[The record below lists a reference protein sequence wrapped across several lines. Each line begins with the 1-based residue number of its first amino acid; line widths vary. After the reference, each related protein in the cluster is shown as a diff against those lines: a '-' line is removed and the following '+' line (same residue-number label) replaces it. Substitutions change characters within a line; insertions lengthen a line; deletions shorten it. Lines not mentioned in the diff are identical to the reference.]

1 METFLEI
8 LKITIPSVI
17 VFLTAFFVIREFI
30 NNETKKIQIEVKKT
44 QQNAITPVRLQA
56 YERLILLLE
65 RISPNNLVMRVHK
78 QGMSARLLQS
88 ELIKAIRSEY
98 EHNISQQIYVS
109 NASWE
114 MVITSKE
121 EMIKLINIATS
132 KVNDNATGLDLS
144 GMIFEI
150 SVQIENMPTQLAIDY
165 LKREIRKT
173 F

>member
-8 LKITIPSVI
+8 LKFTIPSVI
-17 VFLTAFFVIREFI
+17 VFITAFFVIRQFI
-30 NNETKKIQIEVKKT
+30 SSETMKLQIEARKEN
-44 QQNAITPVRLQA
+44 QSLITPIRLQA

-98 EHNISQQIYVS
+98 EHNLSQQIYVS

-114 MVITSKE
+114 MVTRSKE
-121 EMIKLINIATS
+121 EMVKLVNIASS